1 MISLQPGSS
10 SSPVPDAEGV
20 FEALFHES
28 PFPLVVTSLVRD
40 MVLAVNRRAQEVFG
54 ELGIDAVGGPVTAFY
69 ADPEERAS
77 VLRALRDEGY
87 INDRQMRLRKRDGS
101 AVWVLLSSRRV
112 TWNGEQAALGGFAD
126 LTPQLEAEQ
135 ALAANE
141 NRLAGQSRTLTLLT
155 ERSAS
160 DPDAFEDRLADILR
174 MASST
179 LAVERLSLWRLPGDM
194 QSIECVA
201 LIDSLGPRRV
211 AALRIQRADWPPYF
225 EALEAE
231 RVIAA
236 HDARPDPRTSGFT
249 PGYLDPNRIGSMLDV
264 PVRYAGGTRGVL
276 CAEHVGG
283 ARTWSLDEQNFAI
296 SVANLIAVAAA
307 DAERR
312 QTMER
317 LAESETRAKTII
329 DTAHDAFVGI
339 DSAGRIVE
347 WNTQACATFGWT
359 RAEAL
364 GRALADTIIPPAFRA
379 GHAEGLR
386 HFHATGEGP
395 ILNRRL
401 ELTALHRSG
410 REFPVELT
418 VTSPIRAGKDLL
430 FGAFLRDISDR
441 KAHEAEI
448 SQARVTAE
456 RSRDRLDRELA
467 SAGDMQK
474 MILPPSLP
482 IDPRVQ
488 FAAHYQTSRHAGGD
502 YYDVMPIDANRFAL
516 VVIDVSGHGASA
528 AIVMAMIRAVIHT
541 DKTPCSDPSTV
552 LKRVNAHFKYLW
564 DTAMYATAS
573 VAVLD
578 LTRSVIRV
586 ASAGHPPPIVIRDG
600 RVAELPV
607 VNGMTLFWGELADPV
622 VIEEQL
628 HPGDRVVFY
637 TDGITDRVRPD
648 DERFETPRLM
658 GALQLACRDEDVASM
673 VEALRRDLEAFADGE
688 EPDDDQT
695 VLAMEIKK

>member
-1 MISLQPGSS
+1 MSS
-10 SSPVPDAEGV
+10 HPPASPVNASDAEQA
-20 FEALFHES
+20 FERFFQDNPL
-28 PFPLVVTSLVRD
+28 PLVVTSLVRD
-40 MVLAVNRRAQEVFG
+40 AILAVNRRAVEVFG
-54 ELGIDAVGGPVTAFY
+54 EMGLDAIGGPASAFY
-69 ADPEERAS
+69 SDPDERAT
-77 VLRALRDEGY
+77 VLRDMRDVGY
-87 INDRQMRLRKRDGS
+87 INDRQLRLRRRDGS
-101 AVWVLLSSRRV
+101 PVWVLLSSRRIM
-112 TWNGEQAALGGFAD
+112 WNGELAGLAGFAD
-126 LTPQLEAEQ
+126 LTPQLQAEQ
-135 ALAANE
+135 ALATSE
-141 NRLAGQSRTLTLLT
+141 HRLARQSHTLTALT
-155 ERSAS
+155 ERSALEQE
-160 DPDAFEDRLADILR
+160 AFEDRIDEILR
-174 MASST
+174 TAAAT
-179 LAVERLSLWRLPGDM
+179 LGVARLSLWRFASGM

-201 LIDSLGPRRV
+201 VFQSPGSRQAV
-211 AALRIQRADWPPYF
+211 GSRINRADCPPYF
-225 EALEAE
+225 DALEAE

-236 HDARPDPRTSGFT
+236 HDARTDPRTSGFT
-249 PGYLDPNRIGSMLDV
+249 AGYLDPNRIGAMLDV

-276 CAEHVGG
+276 CAEHVGD
-283 ARTWSLDEQNFAI
+283 ARTWTLDEQNFAI
-296 SVANLIAVAAA
+296 STANLIGVAVAES
-307 DAERR
+307 ERR
-312 QTMER
+312 QSMAR

-364 GRALADTIIPPAFRA
+364 GRVLGDTIIPAAYRA
-379 GHAEGLR
+379 AHAEGLR
-386 HFHATGEGP
+386 RFHATGEGQ

-418 VTSPIRAGKDLL
+418 VTSPIRAGKELL
-430 FGAFLRDISDR
+430 FGAFLRDISER

-474 MILPPSLP
+474 IILPPTLP
-482 IDPRVQ
+482 VHARAQ

-516 VVIDVSGHGASA
+516 VVVDVSGHGASA

-541 DKTPCSDPSTV
+541 DRTPCSDPATV

-564 DTAMYATAS
+564 NTAMYATA
-573 VAVLD
+573 VVGVVD
-578 LTRSVIRV
+578 LERRVIRV
-586 ASAGHPPPIVIRDG
+586 ASAGHPPPVVIRG
-600 RVAELPV
+600 GGVTELPV
-607 VNGMTLFWGELADPV
+607 VNGMTLFWDELPEPV
-622 VIEEQL
+622 VVEERLQ
-628 HPGDRVVFY
+628 PRDRIVFY

-648 DERFETPRLM
+648 DERFDTPRLM
-658 GALQLACRDEDVASM
+658 ETLQRASGLNVASM
-673 VEALRRDLEAFADGE
+673 VEALQRDLDAFAEGQ

-695 VLAMEIKK
+695 VLAMEVN

>member
-1 MISLQPGSS
+1 MIEIQSA
-10 SSPVPDAEGV
+10 SPSDQTSNDERV
-20 FEALFHES
+20 FQALFHES

-40 MVLAVNRRAQEVFG
+40 MVLAVNRRAAEVFR
-54 ELGIDAVGGPVTAFY
+54 EMGIEAVGGPVTAFY
-69 ADPEERAS
+69 ADPDERAS
-77 VLRALRDEGY
+77 VLRALREEGY
-87 INDRQMRLRKRDGS
+87 INDRQMRLRRRDGS
-101 AVWVLLSSRRV
+101 PVWVLLSSRRV
-112 TWNGEQAALGGFAD
+112 TWNGESAALGGFAD

-135 ALAANE
+135 ALATSE
-141 NRLAGQSRTLTLLT
+141 HRLAEQSRTLTALT

-160 DPDAFEDRLADILR
+160 DPEGFAERIDEILRLA
-174 MASST
+174 ATT
-179 LAVERLSLWRLPGDM
+179 LGVARLSLWRFTSDTDA
-194 QSIECVA
+194 IECVG
-201 LIDSLGPRRV
+201 LFQTSGSRRELG
-211 AALRIQRADWPPYF
+211 ARIHRADCPPYF

-236 HDARPDPRTSGFT
+236 DDARLDPRTAGFT
-249 PGYLDPNRIGSMLDV
+249 AGYLDPKQIGAMLDV
-264 PVRYAGGTRGVL
+264 PLRYAGGTRGVL

-283 ARTWSLDEQNFAI
+283 ARSWTPDEQNFAI
-296 SVANLIAVAAA
+296 ATANLIAVAVA
-307 DAERR
+307 DAERH
-312 QTMER
+312 EAAAR

-329 DTAHDAFVGI
+329 DTAHDAFIGI

-359 RAEAL
+359 RAEAV
-364 GRALADTIIPPAFRA
+364 GRMLADTIIPPAFRGA
-379 GHAEGLR
+379 HAEGLR
-386 HFHATGEGP
+386 RFHTTGEGK

-418 VTSPIRAGKDLL
+418 VTSPIRAGRDLL
-430 FGAFLRDISDR
+430 FGAFLRDISER

-474 MILPPSLP
+474 IILPPALP
-482 IDPRVQ
+482 LHARAR

-502 YYDVMPIDANRFAL
+502 YYDVMPIDASRFAL
-516 VVIDVSGHGASA
+516 VVVDVSGHGASA

-541 DKTPCSDPSTV
+541 DRTPCHDPPTV

-564 DTAMYATAS
+564 DTSMYATAV

-578 LTRSVIRV
+578 VETSTIRV
-586 ASAGHPPPIVIRDG
+586 ASAGHPPPVVIRDG
-600 RVAELPV
+600 HVEPFPTS
-607 VNGMTLFWGELADPV
+607 NGPTLFWGDLAEPIV
-622 VIEEQL
+622 VEQRL
-628 HPGDRVVFY
+628 TPGDRVDFY
-637 TDGITDRVRPD
+637 TDGITDRVGRN
-648 DERFETPRLM
+648 DERFETTRLM
-658 GALQLACRDEDVASM
+658 ETLQRHSRLDLEPM
-673 VEALRRDLEAFADGE
+673 VEALQHALDAFADGE

-695 VLAMEIKK
+695 VLAIELRS

>member
-236 HDARPDPRTSGFT
+236 HDARTDPRTSGFT

>member
-1 MISLQPGSS
+1 M
-10 SSPVPDAEGV
+10 
-20 FEALFHES
+20 
-28 PFPLVVTSLVRD
+28 
-40 MVLAVNRRAQEVFG
+40 
-54 ELGIDAVGGPVTAFY
+54 
-69 ADPEERAS
+69 
-77 VLRALRDEGY
+77 
-87 INDRQMRLRKRDGS
+87 
-101 AVWVLLSSRRV
+101 
-112 TWNGEQAALGGFAD
+112 
-126 LTPQLEAEQ
+126 
-135 ALAANE
+135 
-141 NRLAGQSRTLTLLT
+141 
-155 ERSAS
+155 
-160 DPDAFEDRLADILR
+160 
-174 MASST
+174 
-179 LAVERLSLWRLPGDM
+179 
-194 QSIECVA
+194 
-201 LIDSLGPRRV
+201 
-211 AALRIQRADWPPYF
+211 
-225 EALEAE
+225 
-231 RVIAA
+231 
-236 HDARPDPRTSGFT
+236 
-249 PGYLDPNRIGSMLDV
+249 
-264 PVRYAGGTRGVL
+264 
-276 CAEHVGG
+276 
-283 ARTWSLDEQNFAI
+283 
-296 SVANLIAVAAA
+296 
-307 DAERR
+307 
-312 QTMER
+312 
-317 LAESETRAKTII
+317 
-329 DTAHDAFVGI
+329 
-339 DSAGRIVE
+339 
-347 WNTQACATFGWT
+347 
-359 RAEAL
+359 
-364 GRALADTIIPPAFRA
+364 
-379 GHAEGLR
+379 
-386 HFHATGEGP
+386 
-395 ILNRRL
+395 
-401 ELTALHRSG
+401 
-410 REFPVELT
+410 
-418 VTSPIRAGKDLL
+418 
-430 FGAFLRDISDR
+430 
-441 KAHEAEI
+441 
-448 SQARVTAE
+448 RVTAE